1 MARVTTRHDHT
12 HAGGPGRRRV
22 DKKRVE
28 KGPGVTRRPTV
39 RPTRHDARPT
49 TRARRRD
56 ETRRDET
63 RRRSDDDGTTRPA
76 TIGSSR
82 RFDSIQIRCRF
93 DANSIRFV
101 TARPTATDADDGP
114 PPSRARAGDESTSST
129 IQAPNRGRRI
139 ESNRI
144 ERSRVD
150 VSLASGRGDATT
162 RCDGKGRPRVP
173 SALLEAVRFSP
184 AEARANT
191 SNRIRVPQR
200 RARGGCAHSSAEVK
214 RARALALDCRS

>member
-1 MARVTTRHDHT
+1 M
-12 HAGGPGRRRV
+12 GRRV
-22 DKKRVE
+22 
-28 KGPGVTRRPTV
+28 P
-39 RPTRHDARPT
+39 
-49 TRARRRD
+49 
-56 ETRRDET
+56 
-63 RRRSDDDGTTRPA
+63 RRSARLA
-76 TIGSSR
+76 
-82 RFDSIQIRCRF
+82 DSIRFKFDADSMQIRC
-93 DANSIRFV
+93 RFV

-162 RCDGKGRPRVP
+162 RCAGKGRPRVP
-173 SALLEAVRFSP
+173 SALLAAVRFSP
-184 AEARANT
+184 ARARTHTHRVRGSAEA
-191 SNRIRVPQR
+191 

-214 RARALALDCRS
+214 KHARTLALGRESASSCRACWRCSTSTGRSPSLERNRTTS